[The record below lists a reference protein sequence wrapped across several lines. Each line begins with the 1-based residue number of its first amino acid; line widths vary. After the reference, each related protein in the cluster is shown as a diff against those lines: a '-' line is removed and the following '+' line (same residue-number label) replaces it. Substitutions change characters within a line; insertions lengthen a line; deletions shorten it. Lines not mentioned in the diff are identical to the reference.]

1 MRRRTASS
9 RSVSTAPLAAV
20 AALASLATAACSTTG
35 EAGPTPPSPSGRA
48 AKVCR
53 SLHGALPERV
63 HDQRRG
69 RADQV
74 SDFTAVWGDPAIAL
88 RCGVPEPPVLTP
100 GTEEYNPTAEVAE
113 VNGVSWLLEK
123 RDDGYRFV
131 TTGRVAYV
139 ELTVPGDYAP
149 EAEVLPDLAD
159 AVGRTVPT
167 VRDAADGAGN

>member
-20 AALASLATAACSTTG
+20 AALASLVAAACSVTG
-35 EAGPTPPSPSGRA
+35 ETGPTPPSPSGRT

-53 SLHGALPERV
+53 ALHAALPERV

-100 GTEEYNPTAEVAE
+100 GTEEYNPTAEAAD
-113 VNGVSWLLEK
+113 VNGVSWLIEK
-123 RDDGYRFV
+123 RDDGYRF
-131 TTGRVAYV
+131 TTTDRVAYV
-139 ELTVPGDYAP
+139 ELTVPGAYGP
-149 EAEVLPDLAD
+149 EAEVLPDLAG
-159 AVGRTVPT
+159 AVKRTVPT
-167 VRDAADGAGN
+167 ERAAEDSAGN

>member
-9 RSVSTAPLAAV
+9 RSVSTAPLAVV
-20 AALASLATAACSTTG
+20 AALAALVTAACSVTG

-48 AKVCR
+48 AEVCR

-69 RADQV
+69 RADRV

-100 GTEEYNPTAEVAE
+100 GTEQYNPIAEVAE
-113 VNGVSWLLEK
+113 VNGVSWLMEK

-139 ELTVPGDYAP
+139 ELTVPGDYGP
-149 EAEVLPDLAD
+149 EVEVLPDLGD
-159 AVGRTVPT
+159 AVKRTVPAE
-167 VRDAADGAGN
+167 RDSENDAGN